1 MNNNDKSESMNN
13 ECDELNQCIK
23 NAFQSRDAGHVAVI
37 SFRNDLSGDSEETN
51 SFKSRLKDFENEM
64 KKLLLYY
71 IRIDGRTKCENGEEA
86 EEVSYILLDTQT
98 SRKLGTKDLLLFI
111 RDFYRR
117 YDFSC
122 NGAILWN
129 CASGKVITCFV
140 NADSE
145 PEILSESF
153 LPWPETLPNV
163 WKVLRAMVPGI
174 DCVANSHYELD
185 SYDPHLAHGYSF
197 STGIAALG
205 RRNFT
210 LKELRENDSIM
221 PCKAVQTYETEGEKV
236 SFDEAFHLPEEGGRC
251 GFLFVQSED
260 LERTIGLIRSL
271 NYEVLVV
278 RGGRTGIRPFPGHAY
293 REQVLLSVQDPTK
306 AFADL
311 GRFSDIMAGIAALM
325 KARNYLILEGTRADL
340 YSFPHMFDLSKESLH
355 RRVYSQH
362 IVFSPV
368 TPKEAIMLFSK
379 AGCFEKGYTPL
390 SIGWMECVKRF
401 RPFPK
406 DSIMATQYEASD
418 YRGRRSRLLHITE

>member
-1 MNNNDKSESMNN
+1 MGDMDNRS
-13 ECDELNQCIK
+13 DELNQCIK
-23 NAFQSRDAGHVAVI
+23 NAFQSRDAVHVAVI
-37 SFRNDLSGDSEETN
+37 SFRSDLLGDSEEEN
-51 SFKSRLKDFENEM
+51 SFKSRLKDFENKM
-64 KKLLLYY
+64 KKVLLYY
-71 IRIDGRTKCENGEEA
+71 IRIDGQIKCENAEEFD
-86 EEVSYILLDTQT
+86 EVSYILLDTQT
-98 SRKLGTKDLLLFI
+98 FRKLCTKDLLLFI
-111 RDFYRR
+111 RDYYRR

-185 SYDPHLAHGYSF
+185 SYDPHLAHGYSC
-197 STGIAALG
+197 STGMAALG
-205 RRNFT
+205 RRNVT
-210 LKELRENDSIM
+210 LEELRRNDSLM
-221 PCKAVQTYETEGEKV
+221 PCKAVQIYETEGEKV

-271 NYEVLVV
+271 NFEVLVV

-311 GRFSDIMAGIAALM
+311 GRFSDIMAGIAVLM
-325 KARNYLILEGTRADL
+325 KARNYLILEGTRTDL
-340 YSFPHMFDLSKESLH
+340 YSISHMFELSKESP
-355 RRVYSQH
+355 RRKDYSH
-362 IVFSPV
+362 HLVFSPV
-368 TPKEAIMLFSK
+368 TPEETIMIFSK
-379 AGCFEKGYTPL
+379 TGYFSDGDIQQSFDVAGDVE
-390 SIGWMECVKRF
+390 RF

-418 YRGRRSRLLHITE
+418 YGGRRSRLLHITE